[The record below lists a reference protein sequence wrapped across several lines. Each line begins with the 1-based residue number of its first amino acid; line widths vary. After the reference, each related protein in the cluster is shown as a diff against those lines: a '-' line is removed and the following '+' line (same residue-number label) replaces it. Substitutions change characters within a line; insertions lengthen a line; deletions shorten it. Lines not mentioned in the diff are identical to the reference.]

1 MTSFR
6 EIIRLDLTDISI
18 YKGIFCLDFGARV
31 LSKYSESLKK
41 FSQYSLDIQCP
52 FRFILGEK
60 IILASY
66 DISKRFQENLDDK
79 MGNSVFDKLLDERI
93 SPLLPLKVIDCIC
106 NPLGDIKIIFSNDVI
121 LETFIDASLEVE
133 HYRLADETKD
143 FTQDLIFSK
152 DEESFAEK
160 SKNYVW
166 LEAHKP
172 RNL

>member
-1 MTSFR
+1 MT
-6 EIIRLDLTDISI
+6 LISNTLI
-18 YKGIFCLDFGARV
+18 GKELSSIKRIATMLCLGFGGFFNDGDD
-31 LSKYSESLKK
+31 KIPC
-41 FSQYSLDIQCP
+41 YSLHIQCP

-133 HYRLADETKD
+133 HWRFIDS
-143 FTQDLIFSK
+143 FSK
-152 DEESFAEK
+152 KHFGFAQ
-160 SKNYVW
+160 
-166 LEAHKP
+166 EAI
-172 RNL
+172 